1 MKDAYLGSK
10 SIFFKKQRKD
20 YQKRQ
25 NSHYS
30 WGKGWGRA
38 TSEGDRVSFLN
49 YYKCFLNLDGDSTGG
64 NFNIII

>member
-10 SIFFKKQRKD
+10 SIFFKKQKKGLSEKAE
-20 YQKRQ
+20 Q
-25 NSHYS
+25 SLFM
-30 WGKGWGRA
+30 GKGMGRA

-49 YYKCFLNLDGDSTGG
+49 YYKCFLTWMVTCTGG